1 MIVTV
6 TPNPSLD
13 ITLRLD
19 RFIHRGINRVHSS
32 LREPSGKGL
41 NVSLALH
48 AVGADTIAVLPL
60 GGPAGRELAELAE
73 AYGVQV
79 RIIPIDGAVR
89 SNVSLIESDGA
100 TTKVNEPGPEL
111 SEDEVTQVVDDALN
125 ASQPHSWLAYCGSL
139 PRGFSPIQLARA
151 IALAKQA
158 GRNVALDTSDAALQ
172 AVLSAPQANIPT
184 VIKPNTHELAHA
196 TSRRILTLGDVVD
209 AADVVL
215 QRGVETVLVSLGGDG
230 GVLLDRAGA
239 LYGQAPVDRV
249 VNTVG
254 AGDSFFAGYLC
265 ARDRDLS
272 RKESLA
278 MALRWGAIAV
288 QHAGTVFPGLGD
300 HDTSIQLGPVVT
312 PEQPL
317 SDASAP

>member
-1 MIVTV
+1 MIVTI

-19 RFIHRGINRVHSS
+19 RFIHGGINRVRSS

-48 AVGADTIAVLPL
+48 AVGVDTVAVLPL

-73 AYGVQV
+73 AYGVQT

-111 SEDEVTQVVDDALN
+111 SEDEVTQVVGEALN
-125 ASQPHSWLAYCGSL
+125 ASRRGGWLAYCGSL
-139 PRGFSPIQLARA
+139 PGGFSPIQLAGA
-151 IALAKQA
+151 IALAEQA
-158 GRNVALDTSDAALQ
+158 GRKVALDTSDAALQ
-172 AVLSAPQANIPT
+172 AVLSGPQANIPT
-184 VIKPNTHELAHA
+184 VIKPNTHELAIA

-209 AADVVL
+209 AADLLL

-239 LYGQAPVDRV
+239 LYGQAPVDQV

-254 AGDSFFAGYLC
+254 AGDSFLAGYLC
-265 ARDRDLS
+265 ARDRNLS
-272 RKESLA
+272 REESLA
-278 MALRWGAIAV
+278 TALRWGAIAV
-288 QHAGTVFPGLGD
+288 QHAGTLFPGLVGPD
-300 HDTSIQLGPVVT
+300 MSIQLGPVT

-317 SDASAP
+317 SEASLS